1 MSLFIERFMRVI
13 GIEDPVRG
21 AQELAVFQNHLDD
34 VTIHVPFC
42 TLPLIE

>member
-1 MSLFIERFMRVI
+1 MRVI

-34 VTIHVPFC
+34 MTIHVPLC
-42 TLPLIE
+42 ALAMVKGQHKDVH